1 MAVEND
7 SKAVQDVNI
16 LEIDADEYFA
26 TYSKCAVYMVAE
38 EMIDRLPASKRQ
50 REILHFIRKR
60 TIRFGKLVERITL
73 DQIRNGVYKKGT
85 DELVTLG
92 IGCKRIDAVEDLRL
106 LEGSGYIQRQAPNS
120 RTVFYGLSAKLLSK
134 DGCLQVPTPSEDR
147 CLQVPTGGQSW
158 VPVGTSKIEIRDKKE
173 KEGIKP
179 PGVTAGVVETLT
191 PAQGEVVVNL
201 QERIDQAKN
210 RNRAK
215 RAHKAQSLAIN
226 FTISNLNALWAD
238 LMLQH
243 FPDSRFPGRFTVDMF
258 HRLKAGLKAQGLL
271 DNSDDAIELIRYS
284 VENWTYLYTFCNWDR
299 IGLFSA
305 QPTPMAIASGIKI
318 LVEGRNRNEASAR
331 YHSADTAQTRIA
343 AQDRKFKERQQY
355 VAAKKQYEAPDPM
368 GDDEDDDGFFAK
380 RFNREL
386 DNLWAAR

>member
-7 SKAVQDVNI
+7 SKPVQDVNSSGMKGFCAAYLRIQEQINRIEGLKHYEYDTLLFI
-16 LEIDADEYFA
+16 L
-26 TYSKCAVYMVAE
+26 
-38 EMIDRLPASKRQ
+38 DR
-50 REILHFIRKR
+50 
-60 TIRFGKLVERITL
+60 TVRFGKTRERVSVNHL
-73 DQIRNGVYKKGT
+73 QKGVYRRGT
-85 DELVTLG
+85 GELIRRGVGQNRNNTIATLRKLVDLGYLVRDE
-92 IGCKRIDAVEDLRL
+92 
-106 LEGSGYIQRQAPNS
+106 SGPNTAPM
-120 RTVFYGLSAKLLSK
+120 YGLS
-134 DGCLQVPTPSEDR
+134 LQRFDFSGMVGVSDEILAGVSRQILVGGISSDTLKGKEDLKR
-147 CLQVPTGGQSW
+147 
-158 VPVGTSKIEIRDKKE
+158 E
-173 KEGIKP
+173 KRTKRL
-179 PGVTAGVVETLT
+179 PGVTAGVVETLNPT
-191 PAQGEVVVNL
+191 EGEVVVNL
-201 QERIDQAKN
+201 QERIDQAKD

-305 QPTPMAIASGIKI
+305 QPSPMAIASGIKI